1 LGAALILARVATRG
15 FMNEPDIERLFQTIR
30 SEIKHEDDLIGQRVS
45 WFTASQAFLLTALA
59 IANQGKST
67 LPSPANNALFPLIP
81 IVALSSS
88 ILIFCGVLAGIGA
101 LFQWRARLQALARRH
116 PEAPSLAHD
125 SWIMALG
132 WGVPVALPVVFIVA
146 WLYLLVYG
154 YR

>member
-1 LGAALILARVATRG
+1 MT
-15 FMNEPDIERLFQTIR
+15 EPDIDTLFQVIR

-59 IANQGKST
+59 IAHQGKTS
-67 LPSPANNALFPLIP
+67 LPAPGNNALFPLIP

-101 LFQWRARLQALARRH
+101 LLQWRARLIALARRY
-116 PEAPSLAHD
+116 PDVPRLAND
-125 SWIMALG
+125 GWIMALG
-132 WGVPVALPVVFIVA
+132 WSVPVALPLVFIIA
-146 WLYLLVYG
+146 WVYLLIYG

>member
-1 LGAALILARVATRG
+1 
-15 FMNEPDIERLFQTIR
+15 MNDPDADALFQVIR

-67 LPSPANNALFPLIP
+67 LPSPGNNALFPLIP

-88 ILIFCGVLAGIGA
+88 ILILCGVVAGIGA
-101 LFQWRARLQALARRH
+101 LMQWRARLQALAQRY
-116 PEAPSLAHD
+116 PDAPGLAHD
-125 SWIMALG
+125 QWIMLLG
-132 WGVPVALPVVFIVA
+132 WGVPVMLPIVVILA
-146 WLYLLVYG
+146 WMYLLFHG